1 MKVIKEFIVPTVI
14 LFAICFVAALLLG
27 LTNDV
32 TAPKIAEN
40 AAKAQQE
47 AMAFVLPDAAEFDE
61 EAAENENGIYYTA
74 YDKDGN
80 VIGYAVT
87 ATGKGG
93 YDGDITLMVGI
104 TADGAV
110 NELPD
115 GSPAISF
122 LEESETP
129 SVGGKLK
136 KKADFL
142 VQFAG
147 LTGSA
152 ALTKNGGTVDAVT
165 GATKTSTGI
174 TDAVKN
180 ALLCYSKIN
189 KEVSANG

>member
-61 EAAENENGIYYTA
+61 EAAENENGI
-74 YDKDGN
+74 

-174 TDAVKN
+174 TDAVNN